1 MKSFGVRVKRTDLVA
16 VVLACVLPVL
26 LSAQPNTCKRT
37 LMPETINRFQ
47 PTTVPVMSEDG
58 SILFLDRKF
67 HPDNGDGPNDPDD
80 VWFVKREPKGRWTMA
95 ERWMPTASHRP
106 DVILALSADGLRALV
121 FGKHDSITGE
131 AQQCIAMARRL
142 HPDSMFTEYRVVRIP
157 GLGSID
163 ASNENFYGTISDD
176 ASTIILA
183 LKRPGGVGDLDLYV
197 SLRCGDAWSSL
208 ESLGPVINT
217 AAFEGAP
224 FIGRDRTTLYFASS
238 REGGRGK
245 SDLYMA
251 RRMDSTWTS
260 WSEPRS
266 LGTCINTQEE
276 ENAIWVRP
284 KGDSIIFV
292 SWDVDQERNALFTAE
307 LAQDLRPG
315 LYCLLTGR
323 VIDNATN
330 QPVPDATVS
339 ISSPSRMAGCEYVE
353 PLGVGEN
360 GEFRVAI
367 PQRQTYGII
376 AGGPYYTSQR
386 QRLGIRTLDSVTPL
400 RLTMRLYDT
409 RIPLASLY
417 FERGTAELS
426 DSAVT
431 VLTRFAAEHGIRAMD
446 LKIVG
451 YTDMVG
457 SLTYNR
463 KLSAE
468 RASAVTTFLSE
479 RGVDAR
485 RMTSRGEGIEPL
497 PSRLGMLEHP
507 KSRRVDIFPVDP
519 TEVRFEEE

>member
-1 MKSFGVRVKRTDLVA
+1 MLVKRSDLIVA
-16 VVLACVLPVL
+16 AVLCMLPAVLHT
-26 LSAQPNTCKRT
+26 QPNTCKRT

-58 SILFLDRKF
+58 SMLFLDRKF

-80 VWFVKREPKGRWTMA
+80 VWFVRREPKNRWTMA
-95 ERWMPTASHRP
+95 ERWMPDAHHRP

-121 FGKHDSITGE
+121 FGKHDSITGDV
-131 AQQCIAMARRL
+131 QQCFAMARRL
-142 HPDSMFTEYRVVRIP
+142 HPDSMFSEYRVVRIP

-163 ASNENFYGTISDD
+163 AAAENFYGTISDD

-183 LKRPGGVGDLDLYV
+183 LKRPGGAGDLDLYV
-197 SLRCGDAWSSL
+197 SQRCGDAWSAL
-208 ESLGPVINT
+208 ESLGPMINT
-217 AAFEGAP
+217 SSFEGAP
-224 FIGRDRTTLYFASS
+224 FIGRDRSTLYFASA
-238 REGGRGK
+238 RDGGRGK
-245 SDLYMA
+245 SDLYVS

-266 LGTCINTQEE
+266 LGTCINTPEE

-284 KGDSIIFV
+284 RGDSIIFV
-292 SWDVDQERNALFTAE
+292 SWDADQERHALFTAE
-307 LAQDLRPG
+307 LPMDARPG
-315 LYCLLTGR
+315 PYCLLTGR

-330 QPVPDATVS
+330 QPVPDAAVS
-339 ISSPSRMAGCEYVE
+339 IASQQRTNGCEYVE

-360 GEFRVAI
+360 GEFSVAI
-367 PQRQTYGII
+367 PQQQSYSIM

-386 QRLGIRTLDSVTPL
+386 QRLGIRTLDSVTTL

-426 DSAVT
+426 DSAIA
-431 VLTRFAAEHGIRAMD
+431 VLTRFAKEHGIRAMD
-446 LKIVG
+446 LRIVG

-463 KLSAE
+463 KLSAD

-479 RGVDAR
+479 HGVDAR

-497 PSRLGMLEHP
+497 PSRLGVLEHP

-519 TEVRFEEE
+519 TEVRFEAE